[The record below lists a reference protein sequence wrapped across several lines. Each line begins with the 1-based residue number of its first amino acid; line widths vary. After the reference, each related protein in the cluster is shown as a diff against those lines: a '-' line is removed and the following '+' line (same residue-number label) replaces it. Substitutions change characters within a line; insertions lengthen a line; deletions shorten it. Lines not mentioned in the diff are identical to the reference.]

1 MISFPNAK
9 INIGLYIT
17 SKRTDGY
24 HNLETVFYPIPLK
37 DVLEVVTT
45 SNDKASEG
53 CNLYLYGNKVEGDV
67 NDNLVVKAYR
77 LLRKDY
83 TMPSVDIHLYKK
95 IPSGAGL
102 GGGSAD
108 AAYMLRLLNELF
120 ELNIS
125 KEKLQSYA
133 IELGADCP
141 IFIQNVPSFA
151 EGIGEILSPISVS
164 LSGYK
169 LIIVKPNIYISTR
182 EAFANIKPEAPRYNL
197 HESIKRPIEEWKD
210 IIANDFEASIFPRHP
225 ELADIK
231 NTLYSQGAVYA
242 SMSGSGSSLY
252 GIFPNDIKPDKE
264 VFKNMFY
271 SEMTID

>member
-182 EAFANIKPEAPRYNL
+182 EAFANIKPKSPRYNL